1 MSVKKWFC
9 KKEKNRKI
17 SVPSDVVV
25 TVIVA
30 DPYEIMIPFYTSVKT
45 SEKTQIICDV
55 LREYRKWVLVYSHQ
69 LVLGDLRWINEKG
82 FKKGVHGTKTF

>member
-1 MSVKKWFC
+1 MSVKKRFC
-9 KKEKNRKI
+9 KKEKNWKI
-17 SVPSDVVV
+17 SFHSDVVV

-55 LREYRKWVLVYSHQ
+55 LREYRKWVLVCSHQ

>member
-9 KKEKNRKI
+9 KKEKNRKL

-25 TVIVA
+25 TVILA
-30 DPYEIMIPFYTSVKT
+30 DPYEIMIPFYTSLKT

-55 LREYRKWVLVYSHQ
+55 LREYMSVGMFSPASVGRSL
-69 LVLGDLRWINEKG
+69 LN
-82 FKKGVHGTKTF
+82 

>member
-17 SVPSDVVV
+17 SVPSDLVV

-55 LREYRKWVLVYSHQ
+55 LREYRK
-69 LVLGDLRWINEKG
+69 
-82 FKKGVHGTKTF
+82 

>member
-1 MSVKKWFC
+1 MKKGFC

-17 SVPSDVVV
+17 LVPSDVVG

-30 DPYEIMIPFYTSVKT
+30 DPYEIMIPFCTFLKT

-55 LREYRKWVLVYSHQ
+55 LREYMSVGMFSPASVGRFPL
-69 LVLGDLRWINEKG
+69 N
-82 FKKGVHGTKTF
+82 